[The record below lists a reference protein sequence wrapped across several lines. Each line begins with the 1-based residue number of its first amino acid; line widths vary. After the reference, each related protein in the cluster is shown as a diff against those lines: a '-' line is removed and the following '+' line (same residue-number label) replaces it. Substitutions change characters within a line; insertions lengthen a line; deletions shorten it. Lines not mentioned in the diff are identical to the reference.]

1 MVNWTQPELPFFP
14 ECLDQVIRPEGIEPP
29 EEEEDVLREDGP

>member
-1 MVNWTQPELPFFP
+1 MVHWTQPELPFFP

-29 EEEEDVLREDGP
+29 DDEDNFSTEGE